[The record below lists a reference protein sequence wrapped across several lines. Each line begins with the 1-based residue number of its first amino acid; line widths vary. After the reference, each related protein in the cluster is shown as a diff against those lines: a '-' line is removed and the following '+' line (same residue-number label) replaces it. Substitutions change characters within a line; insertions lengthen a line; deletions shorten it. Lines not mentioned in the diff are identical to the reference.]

1 MASPAGRK
9 KVAPAQPPAAPDAG
23 AVEFLLKR
31 ISHDFVNLSTQL
43 KQIAR
48 HIEKHHDRLGLEK
61 IQDVASQCGVQPSAV
76 VRFAKHFGF
85 SGFTEMQKIFREGIA
100 AQISHNHNYQTRIR
114 EVIDHSQQNLST
126 QAIAQTYLDG
136 AIAGMRDLQ
145 QQLLRS
151 PELTLAVELLA
162 QAPSLWVVGARRA
175 FPVATYLAYALQH
188 TDKPVHIITGMGA
201 MHDGQLR
208 SLRTDDVMI
217 AISFT
222 PYAEE
227 TVRAVE
233 QAHLRGVKVI
243 AITDSRMSP
252 ISQHAAASLLVSE
265 SSVFGFRS
273 LTNTMVLTQS
283 LFIALAYRLEI
294 DYQPTR
300 ARFV

>member
-1 MASPAGRK
+1 MTANQDKKKSPLK
-9 KVAPAQPPAAPDAG
+9 KSKLAPDTG

-31 ISHDFVNLSTQL
+31 VSQEFANLSAQL
-43 KQIAR
+43 KQIASY
-48 HIEKHHDRLGLEK
+48 IEQHHDRLGIEK
-61 IQDVASQCGVQPSAV
+61 IQDIASHCGVQPSAV
-76 VRFAKHFGF
+76 VRFAQHFGF
-85 SGFTEMQKIFREGIA
+85 SGYTEMQKIFREGMA

-126 QAIAQTYLDG
+126 QTIAQTYLDG
-136 AIAGMRDLQ
+136 AIAGMQDLQ
-145 QQLLRS
+145 KQLQRS
-151 PELTLAVELLA
+151 PNLSRAVDLLA

-175 FPVATYLAYALQH
+175 FPVATYLAYSLQH

-208 SLRTDDVMI
+208 SLRKDDVMI

-252 ISQHAAASLLVSE
+252 ISQHEATSLLVSE

-273 LTNTMVLTQS
+273 LTNAMVLAQS

-294 DYQPTR
+294 DYQPTH
-300 ARFV
+300 ATAV

>member
-1 MASPAGRK
+1 MPIQAERK
-9 KVAPAQPPAAPDAG
+9 KTLTDKSVVAADTG

-31 ISHDFVNLSTQL
+31 IGHEFVHLSAQL
-43 KQIAR
+43 KKIASY
-48 HIEKHHDRLGLEK
+48 IEQHHDRLGLEK
-61 IQDVASQCGVQPSAV
+61 ILDVATHCRVQPSAI

-85 SGFTEMQKIFREGIA
+85 SGYSEMQKIFREGIA
-100 AQISHNHNYQTRIR
+100 AQISHNHNYQSRIR
-114 EVIDHSQQNLST
+114 EIIDHSQQNLST

-136 AIAGMRDLQ
+136 SIAGMLDLQ
-145 QQLLRS
+145 KQLQRS
-151 PELTLAVELLA
+151 SDLSRAVDLLTL
-162 QAPSLWVVGARRA
+162 APSLWVVGARRA
-175 FPVATYLAYALQH
+175 FPVATYLAYSLQH
-188 TDKPVHIITGMGA
+188 TDKSVHIITGMGA

-208 SLRTDDVMI
+208 SLREEDVMI

-233 QAHLRGVKVI
+233 QAHLRRVKVI

-252 ISQHAAASLLVSE
+252 ISQHATASLLVSE

-273 LTNTMVLTQS
+273 LTNTMVLAQS

-294 DYQPTR
+294 DYQPNRER
-300 ARFV
+300 AV